1 MIQPCLSKQTL
12 RLRVSRASV
21 SAITG
26 PSAPIFDDLCYQGHY
41 SDPVHGS
48 GIGHRGGASSLMA
61 TGVAVSGASVKTA
74 YPDGIRL
81 GSRRQFPAER
91 DPAET
96 MEVLD
101 RLLKFFGDGQ
111 RRSKAA

>member
-1 MIQPCLSKQTL
+1 
-12 RLRVSRASV
+12 
-21 SAITG
+21 
-26 PSAPIFDDLCYQGHY
+26 
-41 SDPVHGS
+41 
-48 GIGHRGGASSLMA
+48 MA